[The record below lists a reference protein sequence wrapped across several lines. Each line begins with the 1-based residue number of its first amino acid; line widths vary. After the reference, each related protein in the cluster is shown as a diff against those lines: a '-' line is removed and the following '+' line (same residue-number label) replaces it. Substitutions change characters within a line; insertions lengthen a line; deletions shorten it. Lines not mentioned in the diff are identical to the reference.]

1 MGNQTTVAET
11 TTNTIAGSQTFADV
25 DLRPIC
31 ENMTNS
37 EFRAVFATAQVT
49 AVEKLGARIT
59 ALQRWSQ
66 AERNRVSKWFG
77 RNDETTRMRLL
88 TGLTKVLAVV
98 RGFNEHNVVRSGSA
112 GDLATGC
119 TPHPRGTANEAAHVC
134 APDTATHTIAISA
147 RFCTMRPWT
156 DGADSHVSTIIHE
169 ATHFHDTMSST
180 DDKYTI
186 TPLLALWGWSN
197 PDLAINNA
205 DSIAGYVVDGDD

>member
-11 TTNTIAGSQTFADV
+11 TTNTIAGSQHFADV

-37 EFRAVFATAQVT
+37 EFRKMFAVAQGR
-49 AVEKLGARIT
+49 AVDRLTIRI
-59 ALQRWSQ
+59 ADLNRWS
-66 AERNRVSKWFG
+66 EHDKDRLFKWFG
-77 RNDETTRMRLL
+77 RDDEKTRMHLL
-88 TGLTKVLAVV
+88 TGLTKVLGVV
-98 RGFNEHNVVRSGSA
+98 RALNENNIVRSGSD

-119 TPHPRGTANEAAHVC
+119 TPHPRGTTNEAAHVC
-134 APDTATHTIAISA
+134 APDTATHTIAIGT

-156 DGADSHVSTIIHE
+156 ANADSHVSTIIHE

-180 DDKYTI
+180 DDQYTI
-186 TPLLALWGWSN
+186 TPLLPGWGQSN

-205 DSIAGYVVDGDD
+205 DSIAGYVVDID

>member
-11 TTNTIAGSQTFADV
+11 TTNTIEGSQHFADV

-37 EFRAVFATAQVT
+37 EFRKMFSVAQGRAVNRLTI
-49 AVEKLGARIT
+49 RI
-59 ALQRWSQ
+59 ADLKKWSK
-66 AERNRVSKWFG
+66 NDKDRVFKWFG
-77 RNDETTRMRLL
+77 RDDERTRMHLL
-88 TGLTKVLAVV
+88 TGLTKVLGVV
-98 RGFNEHNVVRSGSA
+98 RAFNESNVVRSGSA

-156 DGADSHVSTIIHE
+156 ANADSHVSTIIHE

-180 DDKYTI
+180 DDQYTI
-186 TPLLALWGWSN
+186 TPLLPGWGQSN

-205 DSIAGYVVDGDD
+205 DSIAGYVVDID

>member
-11 TTNTIAGSQTFADV
+11 TTNTIAGSQQFADV

-37 EFRAVFATAQVT
+37 EFRKMFAVAQGR
-49 AVEKLGARIT
+49 AVDRLTIRI
-59 ALQRWSQ
+59 ADLKKWSK
-66 AERNRVSKWFG
+66 NDKDRVFKWFG
-77 RNDETTRMRLL
+77 RDDERTRMHLL
-88 TGLTKVLAVV
+88 TGLTKVLGIV
-98 RGFNEHNVVRSGSA
+98 RAFDENNVVRSGSD

-147 RFCTMRPWT
+147 RFCTMRPWSAN
-156 DGADSHVSTIIHE
+156 ADSHVSTIIHE

-180 DDKYTI
+180 DDEYTI
-186 TPLLALWGWSN
+186 TPLLPGWGQSN

-205 DSIAGYVVDGDD
+205 DSIAGYVVDID

>member
-11 TTNTIAGSQTFADV
+11 TTNTIEGSQRFADV

-37 EFRAVFATAQVT
+37 EFRKIFAVAQGR
-49 AVEKLGARIT
+49 AVDRLTIRI
-59 ALQRWSQ
+59 ADLQRWSGIVKD
-66 AERNRVSKWFG
+66 RVFKWFG
-77 RNDETTRMRLL
+77 RNDERTRMHLL
-88 TGLTKVLAVV
+88 TGLTKVLGVV
-98 RGFNEHNVVRSGSA
+98 RAFNENNVVRSGSD

-119 TPHPRGTANEAAHVC
+119 TPHPRGTINEAAHVC

-156 DGADSHVSTIIHE
+156 AHADSHVSTIIHE
-169 ATHFHDTMSST
+169 ASHFHDTMSST
-180 DDKYTI
+180 DDQYTI
-186 TPLLALWGWSN
+186 TPLLPGWGRSN

-205 DSIAGYVVDGDD
+205 DSIAGYVVDID

>member
-11 TTNTIAGSQTFADV
+11 TTNTIAGSQHFADV

-37 EFRAVFATAQVT
+37 EFRKMFAVAQGR
-49 AVEKLGARIT
+49 AVDRLTIRI
-59 ALQRWSQ
+59 ANLNRWS
-66 AERNRVSKWFG
+66 EHDKDRLFKWFG
-77 RNDETTRMRLL
+77 RDDEKTRMHLL
-88 TGLTKVLAVV
+88 TGLTKVLGVV
-98 RGFNEHNVVRSGSA
+98 RALNENNIVRSGSD

-119 TPHPRGTANEAAHVC
+119 TPHPRGTTNEAAHVC
-134 APDTATHTIAISA
+134 APDTATHTIAIGT

-156 DGADSHVSTIIHE
+156 ANADSHVSTIIHE

-180 DDKYTI
+180 DDQYTI
-186 TPLLALWGWSN
+186 TPLLPGWGQSN

-205 DSIAGYVVDGDD
+205 DSIAGYVVDID

>member
-11 TTNTIAGSQTFADV
+11 TTNTITGSQQFADV

-37 EFRAVFATAQVT
+37 EFRKMFAVAQGR
-49 AVEKLGARIT
+49 AVDRLTIRI
-59 ALQRWSQ
+59 ADLNKWSK
-66 AERNRVSKWFG
+66 NDKDRVFKWFG
-77 RNDETTRMRLL
+77 RVDERTRMRLL
-88 TGLTKVLAVV
+88 TGLTKVLGVV
-98 RGFNEHNVVRSGSA
+98 QAFNENNVVRSGSD

-156 DGADSHVSTIIHE
+156 ANADSHVSTIIHE

-180 DDKYTI
+180 DDEYTI
-186 TPLLALWGWSN
+186 TPLLPGWGQSN

-205 DSIAGYVVDGDD
+205 DSIAGYVVDID

>member
-11 TTNTIAGSQTFADV
+11 TTNTIAGSQQFADV

-37 EFRAVFATAQVT
+37 EFRKMFTVAQGRAVDRLTI
-49 AVEKLGARIT
+49 RI
-59 ALQRWSQ
+59 ADLKKWSK
-66 AERNRVSKWFG
+66 NDKDRVFKWFG
-77 RNDETTRMRLL
+77 RDDERTRMHLL
-88 TGLTKVLAVV
+88 TGLTKVLGIV
-98 RGFNEHNVVRSGSA
+98 RAFDENNVVRSGSD

-147 RFCTMRPWT
+147 RFCTMRPWSAN
-156 DGADSHVSTIIHE
+156 ADSHVSTIIHE

-180 DDKYTI
+180 DDEYTI
-186 TPLLALWGWSN
+186 TPLLPGWGQSN

-205 DSIAGYVVDGDD
+205 DSIAGYVVDID

>member
-11 TTNTIAGSQTFADV
+11 TTNTTAGSQTFADV

-37 EFRAVFATAQVT
+37 EFRKVFSVAQGRAIDRLT
-49 AVEKLGARIT
+49 IRI
-59 ALQRWSQ
+59 ADLQKWSKVDKG
-66 AERNRVSKWFG
+66 RVFKWFG
-77 RNDETTRMRLL
+77 RNDERTRMHLL
-88 TGLTKVLAVV
+88 TGLTKVLTVV
-98 RGFNEHNVVRSGSA
+98 RAFDENNVVRSGSA

-119 TPHPRGTANEAAHVC
+119 TPHPRGTTNEAAHVC
-134 APDTATHTIAISA
+134 APDTATHTIAISE

-156 DGADSHVSTIIHE
+156 ANADSHVSTIIHE

-180 DDKYTI
+180 DDQYTI
-186 TPLLALWGWSN
+186 TPLLPGWGRSN

-205 DSIAGYVVDGDD
+205 DSIAGYVIDID

>member
-11 TTNTIAGSQTFADV
+11 TTNTITGSQQFADV

-37 EFRAVFATAQVT
+37 EFRKMFAVAQGR
-49 AVEKLGARIT
+49 AVDRLTIRI
-59 ALQRWSQ
+59 ADLNKWSK
-66 AERNRVSKWFG
+66 NDKDRVFKWFG
-77 RNDETTRMRLL
+77 RDDERTRMRLL
-88 TGLTKVLAVV
+88 TGLTKVLGVV
-98 RGFNEHNVVRSGSA
+98 QAFNENNVVRSGSD

-156 DGADSHVSTIIHE
+156 ANADSHVSTIIHE

-180 DDKYTI
+180 DDEYTI
-186 TPLLALWGWSN
+186 TPLLPGWGQSN

-205 DSIAGYVVDGDD
+205 DSIAGYVVDID

>member
-1 MGNQTTVAET
+1 MGNQTPVAET
-11 TTNTIAGSQTFADV
+11 TTNTIEGSQHFADV

-37 EFRAVFATAQVT
+37 EFRQMFAVAQGR
-49 AVEKLGARIT
+49 AVDRWTIRI
-59 ALQRWSQ
+59 ADLNKWAKRDKD
-66 AERNRVSKWFG
+66 RVFKWFG
-77 RNDETTRMRLL
+77 RADERTRMHLL
-88 TGLTKVLAVV
+88 TGLTKVLGVV
-98 RGFNEHNVVRSGSA
+98 RAFNEKNVVRSGSD

-119 TPHPRGTANEAAHVC
+119 TPHPRGTVNEAAHVC

-156 DGADSHVSTIIHE
+156 ANADSHVSTIIHE

-180 DDKYTI
+180 DDQYTI
-186 TPLLALWGWSN
+186 TPLLPGWGQSN

-205 DSIAGYVVDGDD
+205 DSIAGYVVDID